1 MANTVLLA
9 NNNANNNVFNEVLNI
24 SYGIKDNIK
33 SELRGSSETFGS
45 SDIIPSLTAGESST
59 KEEKCIIRKKPT
71 TKQLSDPI
79 NRESSKI
86 AGGSLDKR
94 VSLTVAPKIFSRDES
109 LFVDRV
115 KYVLGSDYFTS
126 EDTSWLFS
134 GSRFY
139 GLLYNALSSTS
150 GLIFPYTPSI
160 SFSHKV
166 NYDTT
171 EIMHSNIGY
180 NFYKNTSCPTINISK
195 AQFTA
200 DNRKNALHMISAIWF
215 LSACTKCE
223 FGEAN
228 PISKRVVVGE
238 KGLPPPVLYLNGYN
252 STIDNIPVV
261 ISSFNYDLPGELH
274 YVNLVLDMSKPGT
287 SEDFCKIYTNETEM
301 QYKEQRTDYDVVTST
316 VGPILPRTVTSE
328 YTVTKTKNGIN
339 LSFWLP
345 TELSISLNL
354 LIQPNFIKTRKQW
367 NLDRYKTGL
376 MLTNR
381 WKNPDMSYDK
391 VQVTETCNTAV
402 KNKLLSSI
410 PSGWTW

>member
-1 MANTVLLA
+1 MADLGQDLK
-9 NNNANNNVFNEVLNI
+9 NAAQ
-24 SYGIKDNIK
+24 S
-33 SELRGSSETFGS
+33 FGS
-45 SDIIPSLTAGESST
+45 NSNTPSSTAGGST
-59 KEEKCIIRKKPT
+59 IDTVCKVVKKP
-71 TKQLSDPI
+71 LI
-79 NRESSKI
+79 ESKKTGSTESTKI
-86 AGGSLDKR
+86 AGGSVDKR

-126 EDTSWLFS
+126 KDTSWLLS

-139 GLLYNALSSTS
+139 GLLYNALSTTS

-180 NFYKNTSCPTINISK
+180 NYYKNTPCPTITLSK

-200 DNRKNALHMISAIWF
+200 DNRKNALHMLSAIWF
-215 LSACTKCE
+215 LAACTKCE

-228 PISKRVVVGE
+228 PISKRVPVGE

-252 STIDNIPVV
+252 SLIDNIPVV

-287 SEDFCKIYTNETEM
+287 SEEFCRTYINETKDYYDNKKTEYDQIIDSKVGEM
-301 QYKEQRTDYDVVTST
+301 
-316 VGPILPRTVTSE
+316 GPIPVLGDKISYFKSTT
-328 YTVTKTKNGIN
+328 TKNGIT

-354 LIQPNFIKTRKQW
+354 LVQPNFIKTRKQW

-376 MLTNR
+376 MLTDR

-391 VQVTETCNTAV
+391 VQVTENCNTAV

>member
-1 MANTVLLA
+1 MADNKRLA
-9 NNNANNNVFNEVLNI
+9 EQFGSNSN
-24 SYGIKDNIK
+24 SPS
-33 SELRGSSETFGS
+33 SEAGSSTLNKVC
-45 SDIIPSLTAGESST
+45 IP
-59 KEEKCIIRKKPT
+59 IKKPT
-71 TKQLSDPI
+71 IKSGKGTSK
-79 NRESSKI
+79 ESTKI
-86 AGGSLDKR
+86 AGGAVDKR

-126 EDTSWLFS
+126 KDTSWLLS
-134 GSRFY
+134 GSKFY
-139 GLLYNALSSTS
+139 GLLYNALSTTS

-180 NFYKNTSCPTINISK
+180 NYYKNTPCPTITLSK

-200 DNRKNALHMISAIWF
+200 DNRKNALHMLSAIWF
-215 LSACTKCE
+215 LAACTKCE

-228 PISKRVVVGE
+228 PISKRVIVGE
-238 KGLPPPVLYLNGYN
+238 KGLPPPILYLNGYN
-252 STIDNIPVV
+252 SMIDNIPVV

-274 YVNLVLDMSKPGT
+274 YVNLVLDMSKPST
-287 SEDFCKIYTNETEM
+287 DDNFCKIYTTETKTQYNET
-301 QYKEQRTDYDVVTST
+301 RIDYDVVTSKL
-316 VGPILPRTVTSE
+316 GPTLPRDVTSQ

-345 TELSISLNL
+345 TELSLSLNL
-354 LIQPNFIKTRKQW
+354 LVQPNFIKTRKQW

-376 MLTNR
+376 MLTDR

-391 VQVTETCNTAV
+391 VQVTEECNTAV

>member
-1 MANTVLLA
+1 MATEESNKK
-9 NNNANNNVFNEVLNI
+9 NAEQ
-24 SYGIKDNIK
+24 
-33 SELRGSSETFGS
+33 FGS
-45 SDIIPSLTAGESST
+45 GSNTPSSTAGDTSLGKVCVVPSLTSYKQLTKPTKKEST
-59 KEEKCIIRKKPT
+59 K
-71 TKQLSDPI
+71 L
-79 NRESSKI
+79 
-86 AGGSLDKR
+86 AAGSLDKR
-94 VSLTVAPKIFSRDES
+94 VSLTVAPKTFSRDET

-126 EDTSWLFS
+126 KDTSWLLS
-134 GSRFY
+134 GSKFY

-180 NFYKNTSCPTINISK
+180 NYYKNTPCPTITLSK

-200 DNRKNALHMISAIWF
+200 DNRKNALHMLSAIWF

-228 PISKRVVVGE
+228 PISKRVIVGE

-252 STIDNIPVV
+252 SLIDNIPVV

-287 SEDFCKIYTNETEM
+287 DENFCKIYTHETTS
-301 QYKEQRTDYDVVTST
+301 QFKEQRTDYKIIQTDT
-316 VGPILPRTVTSE
+316 VGPSLQEVVSK
-328 YTVTKTKNGIN
+328 YTVTQTKNGIT

-376 MLTNR
+376 MLTEK

-391 VQVTETCNTAV
+391 VQVTEICNTAV